1 VAPGGDPAA
10 DGAPRSDGAGR
21 RYRATV
27 AYDGTAYSGFQI
39 QPQRPTVQGALED
52 ALHRATQERVRVQG
66 AGRTDAGV
74 HAHGQVISFTCRWA
88 HGEAVLERA
97 MNALLPADIAVRDLA
112 EADERFHARY
122 SATARMYVY
131 TIYTGA
137 VRVPALDRTAHRVA
151 SAPDLAA
158 MQRAA
163 AALVGERDFAALGQ
177 PTVGE
182 SSVRRVLRAAWVS
195 RPADGGDWCDP
206 AAGRAWQ
213 FQIEA
218 NGFLRGM
225 VRRAVGTLLEVGA
238 GLRPVDGLEELL
250 ASGDI
255 ARAAPPAPACG
266 LSLWRVTYEALPVER
281 TSCGGAADRRRPE

>member
-10 DGAPRSDGAGR
+10 VEVR

-27 AYDGTAYSGFQI
+27 AYDGTAYSGFQT
-39 QPQRPTVQGALED
+39 QPHRPTVQGALEE
-52 ALHRATQERVRVQG
+52 ALRRATQERVRVQG

-74 HAHGQVISFTCRWA
+74 HAHGQVISFSCRWA

-97 MNALLPADIAVRDLA
+97 MNALLPEDIAVRELA
-112 EADERFHARY
+112 VADERFHARY
-122 SATARMYVY
+122 SATARLYVY
-131 TIYTGA
+131 TVYASA
-137 VRVPALDRTAHRVA
+137 VRVPALERTAHRVPT
-151 SAPDLAA
+151 APDLAA
-158 MQRAA
+158 MQAA
-163 AALVGERDFAALGQ
+163 ADALVGERDFGALGQ

-182 SSVRRVLRAAWVS
+182 SRVRRVLRAAWVA
-195 RPADGGDWCDP
+195 RPAAGGDWCE
-206 AAGRAWQ
+206 AAERAWQ

-238 GLRPVDGLEELL
+238 GLRPVSSLRELL

-266 LSLWRVTYEALPVER
+266 LSLWRVTYGALPVER
-281 TSCGGAADRRRPE
+281 TSCGGGADRRRPE